1 MISPES
7 RWATAQ
13 PPGQLSLPPHL
24 AEPLAACGGS
34 GWIRSTGATRTS
46 ISPQLEDILQQDT
59 GKAIPLV
66 VAVDVAGVSRNKPE
80 T

>member
-1 MISPES
+1 M
-7 RWATAQ
+7 
-13 PPGQLSLPPHL
+13 
-24 AEPLAACGGS
+24 
-34 GWIRSTGATRTS
+34 TS